1 MTNVVALTVIG
12 AAMSFSQ
19 MLHTMN
25 YGVATTNEVT
35 VNITTRTDKAV
46 VLDDDGVA
54 REFIVDAYGLDP
66 PEGVGKCTYIHHD
79 KKCAYWD
86 MYLKRHA
93 IYMERDRLR
102 EKWMREEME
111 RQRNPKRGYSP
122 LLNRFRR
129 RVLP

>member
-19 MLHTMN
+19 MIHTMS

-66 PEGVGKCTYIHHD
+66 PEGMTKCIYIHPD
-79 KKCAYWD
+79 RDCVYWE
-86 MYLKRHA
+86 MYRKRHKF
-93 IYMERDRLR
+93 YMKRDKLR

-111 RQRNPKRGYSP
+111 RQSNPNRYP
-122 LLNRFRR
+122 ALHRFRR
-129 RVLP
+129 GALP